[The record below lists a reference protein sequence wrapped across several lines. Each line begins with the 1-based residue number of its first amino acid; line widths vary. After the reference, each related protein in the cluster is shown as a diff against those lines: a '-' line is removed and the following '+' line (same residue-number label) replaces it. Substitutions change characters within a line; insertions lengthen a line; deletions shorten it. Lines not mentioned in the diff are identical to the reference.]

1 MKKTI
6 LTTLLAAVAA
16 ITIHAQFLFRIQ
28 GGGLEKPS
36 YMMGS
41 CHTMPGTI
49 LDSIPEYLKAEEA
62 CQQLYVEMNLNSQQQ
77 MDEVKNAGQQATTLP
92 DGKTIFDVLTPEQL
106 DALNYRFK
114 ETFEVD
120 LTDSTMK
127 SSWNYQPFVF
137 PSSFTMVFTLKE
149 MVKHPE
155 LGMAGKP
162 IDGVCITRAQ
172 ERGMTIGQLDQIQ
185 SQDSLQKIRNTWMEN
200 MDMQIDSLMSFL
212 EHFDERKQ
220 QAIDDVLSA
229 VTVGKYWKSGDYD
242 SFSTDS
248 FWLSQLEKS
257 PALFKQ
263 RNEKWMPKI
272 TSAMQQAPTLFV
284 FGAGHLIGKDGIV
297 NKLRE
302 AGYQVEQIKLCR

>member
-6 LTTLLAAVAA
+6 LTTLLVIAA
-16 ITIHAQFLFRIQ
+16 ITVNAQFLFRIN
-28 GGGLEKPS
+28 GGGLQKPS
-36 YMMGS
+36 YILGS
-41 CHTMPGTI
+41 VHTMPGAI

-114 ETFEVD
+114 ETFQMN
-120 LTDSTMK
+120 LTDSAMK
-127 SSWNYQPFVF
+127 GSWNYQPFVF
-137 PSSFTMVFTLKE
+137 LTTFTLVFTITE
-149 MVKHPE
+149 MQKHPE

-162 IDGVCITRAQ
+162 IDAVCIARAQ

-242 SFSTDS
+242 SFNTDP
-248 FWLSQLEKS
+248 FWLSQLEKGS
-257 PALFKQ
+257 ALFKE
-263 RNEKWMPKI
+263 RNEKWMLKI
-272 TSAMQQAPTLFV
+272 TDAIQQAPTLFV

-302 AGYQVEQIKLCR
+302 AGYQVEQIKTN

>member
-1 MKKTI
+1 MG
-6 LTTLLAAVAA
+6 V
-16 ITIHAQFLFRIQ
+16 IT
-28 GGGLEKPS
+28 K
-36 YMMGS
+36 
-41 CHTMPGTI
+41 
-49 LDSIPEYLKAEEA
+49 SISRFA
-62 CQQLYVEMNLNSQQQ
+62 CN
-77 MDEVKNAGQQATTLP
+77 T
-92 DGKTIFDVLTPEQL
+92 L

-114 ETFEVD
+114 ETFQMN
-120 LTDSTMK
+120 LTDSAMK
-127 SSWNYQPFVF
+127 GSWNYQPFVF
-137 PSSFTMVFTLKE
+137 LTTFTLVFTITE
-149 MVKHPE
+149 MQKHPE

-162 IDGVCITRAQ
+162 IDAVCIARAQ

-242 SFSTDS
+242 SFNTDP
-248 FWLSQLEKS
+248 FWLSQLEKGS
-257 PALFKQ
+257 ALFKE
-263 RNEKWMPKI
+263 RNEKWMLKI
-272 TSAMQQAPTLFV
+272 TDAIQQAPTLFV

-302 AGYQVEQIKLCR
+302 AGYQVEQIKTN

>member
-6 LTTLLAAVAA
+6 LTSLLVLAA
-16 ITIHAQFLFRIQ
+16 ITVNAQFLFRIQ

-36 YMMGS
+36 YMLGS
-41 CHTMPGTI
+41 IHTMPGTI

-114 ETFEVD
+114 ETFQMN
-120 LTDSTMK
+120 LTDSAMK
-127 SSWNYQPFVF
+127 GSWNYQPFVF
-137 PSSFTMVFTLKE
+137 LTTFTLVLTITE
-149 MVKHPE
+149 MQKHPE

-162 IDGVCITRAQ
+162 IDAVCIARAQ

-185 SQDSLQKIRNTWMEN
+185 SQDSLQKMRNTWMEN
-200 MDMQIDSLMSFL
+200 IDVQVDSLMSFL

-242 SFSTDS
+242 SFNTDP
-248 FWLSQLEKS
+248 FWLSQLKKGS
-257 PALFKQ
+257 ALFKE

-272 TSAMQQAPTLFV
+272 TDAIQQAPTLFV

-302 AGYQVEQIKLCR
+302 AGYQVEQIKTN

>member
-137 PSSFTMVFTLKE
+137 PSSFTMIFTLKE

-185 SQDSLQKIRNTWMEN
+185 SQDSLQKMRDTWMEN
-200 MDMQIDSLMSFL
+200 IDAQVDSLMSFL
-212 EHFDERKQ
+212 EHFDERK
-220 QAIDDVLSA
+220 
-229 VTVGKYWKSGDYD
+229 
-242 SFSTDS
+242 
-248 FWLSQLEKS
+248 
-257 PALFKQ
+257 
-263 RNEKWMPKI
+263 
-272 TSAMQQAPTLFV
+272 QQAPTLFV

-302 AGYQVEQIKLCR
+302 AGYQVEQIKTN

>member
-6 LTTLLAAVAA
+6 LTSLLVLAA
-16 ITIHAQFLFRIQ
+16 ITVNAQFLFRIQ

-36 YMMGS
+36 YMLGS

-49 LDSIPEYLKAEEA
+49 LDSIPEYMKAEEA

-114 ETFEVD
+114 ETFQMN
-120 LTDSTMK
+120 LTDSAMK
-127 SSWNYQPFVF
+127 GSWNYQPFVF
-137 PSSFTMVFTLKE
+137 LTTFTLVFTITE
-149 MVKHPE
+149 MQKHPE

-162 IDGVCITRAQ
+162 IDAVCIARAQ

-242 SFSTDS
+242 SFNTDP
-248 FWLSQLEKS
+248 FWLSQLEKGS
-257 PALFKQ
+257 ALFKE
-263 RNEKWMPKI
+263 RNEKWMLKI
-272 TSAMQQAPTLFV
+272 TDAIQQAPTLFV

-302 AGYQVEQIKLCR
+302 AGYQVEQIKTN